1 METIN
6 TCLTLNNGQEMPL
19 LGLGTWKSAPGEVAR
34 AVEHA
39 LRSGYRHIDGA
50 AVYGNEKV
58 SSE

>member
-1 METIN
+1 MDSIKA
-6 TCLTLNNGQEMPL
+6 CVTLNNGKQMPL
-19 LGLGTWKSAPGEVAR
+19 LGLGTWKSGPGEVAK

-58 SSE
+58 GI